1 MSIKE
6 EFYKRLSFFM
16 IISTIFI
23 SVTSVAV
30 VRKIVI
36 NDMRDKGDSI
46 ARILSTV
53 AKDSMLVHDYVTME
67 RYVREIVNDSNIRSL
82 IVTRSD
88 GEIIAKAVSEETKEK
103 GYNLRYPITI
113 GESALGTIDIN
124 FSTERVNSIS
134 KKIIIT
140 AVVFIVIVHGI
151 AFFVNN
157 VIISRLIVL
166 PLRSFAQAV
175 KSLRDGMMQAR
186 IDMNTENEFKDLASA
201 FNTMADTIE
210 KNFREIMEKQTE
222 IKAEKS
228 KFEAIVKSLADGLF
242 VTNRDG
248 IIISFNH
255 AATIITGYS
264 EDEVIGKYC
273 EDVFKTKLCEDACA
287 LYNEDKIIRN
297 KETELISKDG
307 LRRMVSVSS
316 AIIRQDDGKV
326 LGGVQTF
333 RDITDEKQKQAML
346 CHTEKLAAIGLLS
359 AGLAHEINNP
369 MGNILGYAKLMLK
382 DHSLSDKQRQRLE
395 IISEQAEKAGTIVRR
410 LLNYSR
416 QHKPEMERISI
427 NNLIENVISLI
438 SLEAEKK
445 NIDINMELSDLP
457 DIKADIKQI
466 EQVLFNII
474 INAVQAIESDGVI
487 TINTLQTDSSF
498 IEVRIKDTGPGI
510 HPEHI
515 NRIFDPFY
523 TTKPVN
529 KGTGLGLSI
538 CMGIIK
544 EHNGG
549 IEVQS
554 EYGKGATFII
564 KLPVWKD

>member
-1 MSIKE
+1 
-6 EFYKRLSFFM
+6 
-16 IISTIFI
+16 
-23 SVTSVAV
+23 
-30 VRKIVI
+30 
-36 NDMRDKGDSI
+36 
-46 ARILSTV
+46 
-53 AKDSMLVHDYVTME
+53 
-67 RYVREIVNDSNIRSL
+67 
-82 IVTRSD
+82 
-88 GEIIAKAVSEETKEK
+88 
-103 GYNLRYPITI
+103 
-113 GESALGTIDIN
+113 
-124 FSTERVNSIS
+124 
-134 KKIIIT
+134 
-140 AVVFIVIVHGI
+140 
-151 AFFVNN
+151 
-157 VIISRLIVL
+157 
-166 PLRSFAQAV
+166 
-175 KSLRDGMMQAR
+175 
-186 IDMNTENEFKDLASA
+186 
-201 FNTMADTIE
+201 
-210 KNFREIMEKQTE
+210 
-222 IKAEKS
+222 
-228 KFEAIVKSLADGLF
+228 
-242 VTNRDG
+242 
-248 IIISFNH
+248 
-255 AATIITGYS
+255 
-264 EDEVIGKYC
+264 
-273 EDVFKTKLCEDACA
+273 
-287 LYNEDKIIRN
+287 
-297 KETELISKDG
+297 
-307 LRRMVSVSS
+307 
-316 AIIRQDDGKV
+316 
-326 LGGVQTF
+326 
-333 RDITDEKQKQAML
+333 ML

>member
-1 MSIKE
+1 
-6 EFYKRLSFFM
+6 
-16 IISTIFI
+16 
-23 SVTSVAV
+23 
-30 VRKIVI
+30 
-36 NDMRDKGDSI
+36 
-46 ARILSTV
+46 
-53 AKDSMLVHDYVTME
+53 
-67 RYVREIVNDSNIRSL
+67 
-82 IVTRSD
+82 
-88 GEIIAKAVSEETKEK
+88 
-103 GYNLRYPITI
+103 
-113 GESALGTIDIN
+113 
-124 FSTERVNSIS
+124 
-134 KKIIIT
+134 
-140 AVVFIVIVHGI
+140 
-151 AFFVNN
+151 
-157 VIISRLIVL
+157 
-166 PLRSFAQAV
+166 
-175 KSLRDGMMQAR
+175 
-186 IDMNTENEFKDLASA
+186 MNTENEFKDLASA

-210 KNFREIMEKQTE
+210 RNFREIMEKQTE

-416 QHKPEMERISI
+416 QHTPEMERISI
-427 NNLIENVISLI
+427 NNLIAVSYTHLT
-438 SLEAEKK
+438 
-445 NIDINMELSDLP
+445 LP
-457 DIKADIKQI
+457 TKA
-466 EQVLFNII
+466 
-474 INAVQAIESDGVI
+474 
-487 TINTLQTDSSF
+487 
-498 IEVRIKDTGPGI
+498 
-510 HPEHI
+510 
-515 NRIFDPFY
+515 
-523 TTKPVN
+523 
-529 KGTGLGLSI
+529 
-538 CMGIIK
+538 
-544 EHNGG
+544 
-549 IEVQS
+549 
-554 EYGKGATFII
+554 
-564 KLPVWKD
+564 